1 MHSRSLLFATVLGL
15 SLSSVSHAQTSWSG
29 TWKIVNGRCIDG
41 LKVDAK
47 EEPGVLVVTISGNDP
62 SLTSER
68 RVPLKADGSGVL
80 EYDSRSFGR
89 LALSVAPG
97 QGKRTLKLTQ
107 QRTGVC
113 QWRVE
118 ESVGN
123 Q

>member
-1 MHSRSLLFATVLGL
+1 MRNRSLLLATVLGL

-29 TWKIVNGRCIDG
+29 TWKIVNGRCGEG
-41 LKVDAK
+41 LKVTVD
-47 EEPGVLVVTISGNDP
+47 EESGAVVVKTTGNARIP
-62 SLTSER
+62 SWEG
-68 RVPLKADGSGVL
+68 RVTLRADGSGKAP
-80 EYDSRSFGR
+80 YDSAAFGP
-89 LALSVAPG
+89 LELSVSPG
-97 QGKRTLKLTQ
+97 RGRRVVTLTQ